1 MLIKKDEEKKEW
13 MTGNEKENTV
23 SEKLKNS
30 TEPGIP
36 QDKVKFAKQ
45 ICFSTP
51 RKFCILLLSSKI
63 STMC

>member
-1 MLIKKDEEKKEW
+1 MLIKKNKEKKEW

-36 QDKVKFAKQ
+36 QDKGE
-45 ICFSTP
+45 ICKANIFFYSQKTLHSLII
-51 RKFCILLLSSKI
+51 F
-63 STMC
+63 